1 MAELRIPSSPNLA
14 SNGGQG
20 VYHWSSQGGLSG
32 GGKAGRSVKLKKKRK
47 DQLSGKFLALGGTEA
62 THLLYF
68 TKTRA
73 SQSLPCLGSP
83 WPLTAA

>member
-1 MAELRIPSSPNLA
+1 MAELRIPLSPNLA

-20 VYHWSSQGGLSG
+20 VYSWSSQGGLSG
-32 GGKAGRSVKLKKKRK
+32 GGKAGRSVKLKKERK

-68 TKTRA
+68 TKTCA